1 MANSTVNKEKVN
13 ESNPE
18 PNLLHQYASYN
29 YIFTLSGLTEQQLRD
44 PQNII
49 GAKPHN
55 IIARSAGIG
64 NANTTPTN
72 ANIDLNTTILSDNDK
87 AYTADMQ
94 KTLDQARDIYI
105 ESVDINSVHAF
116 NPMRRSSSLVK
127 LDIQLVEPY
136 GVTLLDKVRAAALN
150 CGYLTHLGAPF
161 LLTLEFKGFD
171 NLGNPVQIDPNKG
184 KRWIPIYLIK
194 MDISVNTGGA
204 KYDIQA
210 IPYSGQGFL
219 NSYVYTRSI
228 ITLDKS
234 NDLGQYMD
242 HIATQLNKQTED
254 EAKDK
259 KLFTP
264 GMQDTY
270 KIKLD
275 YAFNGKTIGPNN
287 YENSL
292 VHTAGMSQDKQNN
305 GETKPND
312 IKYRQLGQLPKGTN
326 IVKLI
331 EDSMLSVPAFQ
342 NVVSNWTKTMQSK
355 QSTTYYDE
363 ATTTTPDSTD
373 IDTSKLAPE
382 DFYVD
387 WFKIT
392 SRVETRTEQFD
403 KKTRQHPKIITYF
416 VEPYKI
422 HIYRLTKPGS
432 SAGGADDIK
441 VKKKY
446 DYIFTGQ
453 NNDILD
459 LDINYKIAYYQ
470 ALAKESIDRVTLK
483 DKDSSGKR
491 TDGAGG
497 PSPNTLDAYGTH
509 ASASSVSTSSTIKGG
524 FGKDEADL
532 FMDTLANPQADMV
545 NVDLKILGDTSWIGM
560 SQYFDFALDDETKSA
575 AATTNKNR
583 EKLGSNSPYND
594 TYGSYNVETHDPIVR
609 LNFIMPG
616 DINNL
621 KGIYDIGGAKSAVF
635 SGLYQVYAVE
645 SSFSNG
651 QFVQVL
657 KMIRFNNQNSGGAG
671 SKIETA
677 KVSYRVDWDSQ
688 AMGTMYE
695 DAREMGLE

>member
-1 MANSTVNKEKVN
+1 MANSTVNNEKVN

-29 YIFTLSGLTEQQLRD
+29 YIFTLSGLTEEQLKK

-64 NANTTPTN
+64 NANTTPNNTN
-72 ANIDLNTTILSDNDK
+72 KNMDTTILTDNDK
-87 AYTADMQ
+87 VSVAKMQ
-94 KTLDQARDIYI
+94 NTLDQARDIYI

-127 LDIQLVEPY
+127 LDIQLNEPY
-136 GVTLLDKVRAAALN
+136 GVTLLEKVQAAALN

-184 KRWIPIYLIK
+184 KRWIPVYLIK

-204 KYDIQA
+204 KYAVQA
-210 IPYSGQGFL
+210 IPYNETAFL
-219 NSYVYTRSI
+219 NAYVYTRSI
-228 ITLDKS
+228 ISLDKA

-254 EAKDK
+254 EAKEK
-259 KLFTP
+259 KQCTA

-270 KIKLD
+270 IIKLD
-275 YAFNGKTIGPNN
+275 HAFNGKKLGPSN
-287 YENSL
+287 YDDSQA
-292 VHTAGMSQDKQNN
+292 HTANMGDPIDSYE
-305 GETKPND
+305 ETKPND
-312 IKYRQLGQLPKGTN
+312 IKYLQLGQIPKGTN

-331 EDSMLSVPAFQ
+331 EDSMLSVYSVQ
-342 NVVSNWTKTMQSK
+342 NVVSDWAKTVQSK
-355 QSTTYYDE
+355 QTYYDE
-363 ATTTTPDSTD
+363 ADTKFNYSNV
-373 IDTSKLAPE
+373 DTSKLAPE

-392 SRVETRTEQFD
+392 SKVATRQEDFD
-403 KKTRQHPKIITYF
+403 KKTRQHPKEITYF
-416 VEPYKI
+416 VHPYKI
-422 HIYRLTKPGS
+422 HIYRLTKPGWS
-432 SAGGADDIK
+432 FGGADNIK

-459 LDINYKIAYYQ
+459 LDINYKVAFYQ
-470 ALAKESIDRVTLK
+470 GLAKESIDKVTT
-483 DKDSSGKR
+483 KDSDSKISRKDGSGS
-491 TDGAGG
+491 GVA
-497 PSPNTLDAYGTH
+497 PLELAAH
-509 ASASSVSTSSTIKGG
+509 ASANSTASSSLIKGG

-545 NVDLKILGDTSWIGM
+545 NVDLKILGDTAWIGM
-560 SQYFDFALDDETKSA
+560 SQYFDFVLADPKKNAT
-575 AATTNKNR
+575 ATTDKNR
-583 EKLGSNSPYND
+583 DQLGTDSPWNN
-594 TYGSYNVETHDPIVR
+594 TFGSYNIETHDPIVR

-621 KGIYDIGGAKSAVF
+621 KGIYEIGGSKSSVF
-635 SGLYQVYAVE
+635 SGLYQVYGVE

-651 QFVQVL
+651 QFVQQL
-657 KMIRFNNQNSGGAG
+657 KMVRFNNQTSDKSVSTIESAYLSYDLTATEG
-671 SKIETA
+671 SF
-677 KVSYRVDWDSQ
+677 
-688 AMGTMYE
+688 
-695 DAREMGLE
+695 